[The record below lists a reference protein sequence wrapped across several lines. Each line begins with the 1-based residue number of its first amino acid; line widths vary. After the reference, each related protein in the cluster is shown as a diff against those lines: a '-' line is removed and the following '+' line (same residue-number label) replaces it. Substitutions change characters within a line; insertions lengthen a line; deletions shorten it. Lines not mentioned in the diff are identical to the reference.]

1 MRVDNGEPLGS
12 THSGITSALSLW
24 LIAHDI
30 DMIFNK
36 PKCPQLNAKVERM
49 QGTSARW
56 AEVHKA
62 KNLKDLQTRLEVESV
77 FQREKFPVSRLNYQ
91 TRLQAFDE
99 LETSR
104 RVFSEDS
111 FDEKRVY
118 QFLSKKIYARVVSK
132 NGQIYQFGQRVSVG
146 REYQHQAIGIKFDL
160 HTCQW
165 NAYTHTKVIKSFEAQ
180 NLRKDRIQNLTVFM
194 SKNET

>member
-36 PKCPQLNAKVERM
+36 PRCPQANAKVERM

-56 AEVHKA
+56 AEIHKA
-62 KNLKDLQTRLEVESV
+62 RNLKDLQTRLDIESV

-104 RVFSEDS
+104 RIFNDNA

-118 QFLSKKIYARVVSK
+118 QFLSRKIYARVVSK
-132 NGQIYQFGQRVSVG
+132 NGQIYQFGQRVFVG
-146 REYQHQAIGIKFDL
+146 RQYQHQTIGIKFDL

-165 NAYTHTKVIKSFEAQ
+165 NVYNHSNVIKSFEAQ
-180 NLRKDRIQNLTVFM
+180 NLTKDRIQNLTVFM
-194 SKNET
+194 SMNET

>member
-24 LIAHDI
+24 LIAHDV

-36 PKCPQLNAKVERM
+36 PRCPQANAKVERM

-56 AEVHKA
+56 AEIHKA
-62 KNLKDLQTRLEVESV
+62 QNLKDLQTRLDIESV

-91 TRLQAFDE
+91 TRLQAFEE

-104 RVFSEDS
+104 RIFNDNA

-118 QFLSKKIYARVVSK
+118 QFLSKKIYARIVSK
-132 NGQIYQFGQRVSVG
+132 NGQIYQFGQRVFVG
-146 REYQHQAIGIKFDL
+146 KQFQYQTIGIKFDV

-165 NAYTHTKVIKSFEAQ
+165 NVYNHSNVIKSFEAQ

-194 SKNET
+194 PMNET